1 MPACAQAN
9 GGVAHDRSR
18 DAAGS
23 PYCMPARSEAVGI
36 VRMYGR
42 WPLQCTFPPK
52 AASGPLGSRS
62 YLPGRPHTRRRGHTP
77 TNTAALVAPH
87 ARMPLGPCAFRG
99 RLQRMPRGKC
109 YHALSWGLGSS
120 RHCSVERGICHYD
133 VLVVENDCVCRTA
146 RFQLYCLKSRDGA
159 IEGNYIVK

>member
-9 GGVAHDRSR
+9 GDAAHDRSR
-18 DAAGS
+18 AVAGS
-23 PYCMPARSEAVGI
+23 TPLHAGAARGHRDRQDA
-36 VRMYGR
+36 RL
-42 WPLQCTFPPK
+42 P
-52 AASGPLGSRS
+52 AASVHVHLTGRFRPLRIRIVPVWQAAHPTSGAHAHQHSSPSR
-62 YLPGRPHTRRRGHTP
+62 
-77 TNTAALVAPH
+77 PH
-87 ARMPLGPCAFRG
+87 ARGSLGSCAFRG

-120 RHCSVERGICHYD
+120 WHCSVERGICHYD

-159 IEGNYIVK
+159 IE

>member
-23 PYCMPARSEAVGI
+23 TLLHAGAERGRRDRQD
-36 VRMYGR
+36 VR
-42 WPLQCTFPPK
+42 PLAASVHVPPK

-62 YLPGRPHTRRRGHTP
+62 YLPGRPHTRRRGHAP